1 MLMKYYEMTFLII
14 NYKNE
19 IKGLKPIN
27 IIKGQNDHL
36 FLKRFVEGKFND
48 TIELFPFKETFWSK
62 F

>member
-36 FLKRFVEGKFND
+36 FLSIK
-48 TIELFPFKETFWSK
+48 TIC
-62 F
+62 